1 MRLGSKLVAGGI
13 PLVCHDWRASACGW
27 MLQRP
32 AEPSNGERGKA
43 SVTAQRQGVTVRR
56 EARTRE
62 RVKGL
67 WSQKN
72 EFILG

>member
-1 MRLGSKLVAGGI
+1 MTVEPVPAAGCW
-13 PLVCHDWRASACGW
+13 L
-27 MLQRP
+27 LQRP
-32 AEPSNGERGKA
+32 AEPSNNSERGKA
-43 SVTAQRQGVTVRR
+43 SVTAQRQGITVRR

-72 EFILG
+72 EFILE